1 MMSELER
8 IKGVGPARLKQLHT
22 LGIHTTEDLLEY
34 VPRAYEDRTRTF
46 LIAEA
51 PVGELASVVG
61 HIALVEEKK
70 PRPRMSILTVR
81 IQDGSGMM
89 DLVFF
94 NQGYKKNFYKR
105 GQRVH
110 VYGKVEVFRNQKQM
124 NSPMVETLKE
134 EETPAGGI
142 QPIYP
147 LAEGIRQSTIR
158 NVVKAWFLENRSLP
172 EVLPLDL
179 CEEKALLPRYEAMK
193 AMHFPNSMEEQALA
207 RKSLAFEE
215 LYVMQVGLLLTKTK
229 FHREERGV
237 SFEADGELLK
247 AFKENLP
254 FALTGDQQK
263 VYQEICSDVESAK
276 VPMSRLIQGDV
287 GSGKTVVAAMAL
299 LKAVENGYQGA
310 LMAPTEILATQHL
323 ESLENLLGD
332 LPVRVA
338 LLTGATKTKE
348 RREILEGLA
357 EGTIHMVV
365 GTHALIQEVVV
376 FNRLGLVVVDE
387 QHRFGVKQRAALEA
401 KGGESS
407 PHVLVMTATPIPRTM
422 ALSVY
427 GDLDVST
434 IKEMPPGRKPI
445 KTYAVDSS
453 YRERLEVFFEKE
465 MQAGHQVYVVCPL
478 VEESEKLDLQAATE
492 LYEELVHRYEGEFR
506 VGLVHGRMKSDE
518 KDAVMAAFQANDI
531 HLLVSTTVVEVGV
544 NVPNATIMCVIGAE
558 RFGLSQLHQ
567 LRGRVGR
574 SDMASYCVLVSDS
587 RSEDART
594 RMKLMTETQ
603 DGFVLAEADL
613 LMRGAGQ
620 LFGYSQSG
628 LPDLKVAHIIQ
639 DVDILLE
646 AREAAGERLR
656 RLGLV
661 GLREELGEVLDRR
674 FGENFKVLFQS

>member
-1 MMSELER
+1 MNELER

-22 LGIHTTEDLLEY
+22 LGIHTVEDLLEY
-34 VPRAYEDRTRTF
+34 VPRAYEDRTKTYS
-46 LIAEA
+46 IATA
-51 PVGELASVVG
+51 PVGEAVG
-61 HIALVEEKK
+61 IVAHIAGVEERK

-81 IQDGSGMM
+81 IEDVTGSM

-110 VYGKVEVFRNQKQM
+110 VYGKVEVYRNRKQM
-124 NSPMVETLKE
+124 NSPMIEGLKE
-134 EETPAGGI
+134 GEMPAGGI

-147 LAEGIRQSTIR
+147 LAEGIKQSTIR
-158 NVVKAWFLENRSLP
+158 NVVKAWFSDNHTIPEILP
-172 EVLPLDL
+172 PEL
-179 CEEKALLPRYEAMK
+179 CEEKGLLPRYTAVK
-193 AMHFPNSMEEQALA
+193 AMHFPKSLEEQALA

-215 LYVMQVGLLLTKTK
+215 LYVMQVGLLLTKVK
-229 FHREERGV
+229 FHREEKGIPFV
-237 SFEADGELLK
+237 EDGELIETFR
-247 AFKENLP
+247 AALP

-263 VYQEICSDVESAK
+263 VYREICADVEGAT
-276 VPMSRLIQGDV
+276 VPMSRLVQGDV

-299 LKAVENGYQGA
+299 LKAVESGYQGA
-310 LMAPTEILATQHL
+310 LMAPTEILASQHL
-323 ESLENLLGD
+323 ESLEGLMQE
-332 LPVRVA
+332 LPVRIA
-338 LLTGATKTKE
+338 LLTGATKAKE

-357 EGTIHMVV
+357 DGSIQIVV
-365 GTHALIQEVVV
+365 GTHALIQDVVE
-376 FNRLGLVVVDE
+376 FSRLGMVVVDE
-387 QHRFGVKQRAALEA
+387 QHRFGVKQRAALEE
-401 KGGESS
+401 KGKEGM

-465 MQAGHQVYVVCPL
+465 MSAGHQVYVVCPL

-492 LYEELVHRYEGEFR
+492 LYEELRARYEGEFS

-518 KDAVMAAFQANDI
+518 KDEVMAAFQENRI
-531 HLLVSTTVVEVGV
+531 QLLVSTTVVEVGV
-544 NVPNATIMCVIGAE
+544 NVPNATIMAVIGAE

-574 SDMASYCVLVSDS
+574 SDLTSYCILVSDS

-594 RMKLMTETQ
+594 RMKLMTESQ

-646 AREAAGERLR
+646 AREAAGERLKK
-656 RLGLV
+656 LGQQ
-661 GLREELGEVLDRR
+661 GLRSEMGDVLDRR
-674 FGENFKVLFQS
+674 FGESFKVLFHS